1 MNEPTKPQGIHAAMM
16 LAQEEIANRG
26 IAKMSTASLGGSTV
40 KYRGIEIAMNEMS
53 VVLIHA
59 GITVTPEYSDL
70 VMTERAKAEVGKF
83 TRFCTIKGAFT
94 FAAADGSSVRSVF
107 YGEAMDSG
115 DKAVIKA
122 QSVAFR
128 TALFQTFVIPTM
140 AMDTEVDDGE
150 GGDPPIDGDPA
161 DFPNRQDAAPPPA
174 RAEKTDYPREN
185 FEKNYPAWKASVEKG
200 EKTAQEIIDMVS
212 TRFSLNAT
220 QAAKIKA
227 LKRA

>member
-1 MNEPTKPQGIHAAMM
+1 MNDNTKPQGIHAAMM

-26 IAKMSTASLGGSTV
+26 IAKMSKANLGGSTV
-40 KYRGIEIAMNEMS
+40 AYRGIEIAMNEMS

-59 GITVTPEYSDL
+59 GITVTPDYSDL
-70 VMTERAKAEVGKF
+70 TVSERAKAEVGKF

-94 FAAADGSSVRSVF
+94 FAAADGSSVRSVC

-150 GGDPPIDGDPA
+150 EPEGETRTREDESP
-161 DFPNRQDAAPPPA
+161 APPPA
-174 RAEKTDYPREN
+174 QPRGEVGDYSKEQFETNFPTWEKAIKSGSQTAESIIKKVETRGKLNPVQTA
-185 FEKNYPAWKASVEKG
+185 KLKAVK
-200 EKTAQEIIDMVS
+200 
-212 TRFSLNAT
+212 
-220 QAAKIKA
+220 
-227 LKRA
+227 